1 MATAHSET
9 AKKYHSLSELAGSIS
24 SQLQKTYSKSYWI
37 TAEISKLNYYPQSGH
52 CYPQLV
58 EKKDGKIVADLKG
71 FILKRTFQDIRK
83 SFLEITGK
91 ELNDGMQ
98 ILFRCKLSFHAVYGL
113 SLNILDIEPSFTLGE
128 MARMRQAA
136 ISRLKAEGI
145 FNQNKLL
152 YLPMLI
158 QKIAIISVETSK
170 GYQDFRNILGS
181 SPLGKNISLSLF
193 PALLQ
198 GDAAIGKIISALT
211 SIQNSGI
218 EFDAVAIIR
227 GGGGETGLDCY
238 DSYELARI
246 VSLFPIPVLTG
257 IGHASNLTVVEQ
269 VAYKNLITPTDLAR
283 NIIQGFTDFAL
294 RINKAKRSLMI
305 FRKGW
310 FKMTLNALESNS
322 EKLIRTVNDHL
333 DEEKQLIR
341 NQANRISN
349 GVENALS
356 EAKVSINYKRPIQLK
371 TAVKNDFD
379 KRNRLLTMLKPEIGL
394 QAKRRV
400 EASAKKLEH
409 ISDKLRILDPVNT
422 LKRGFSITTHNGKPV
437 TDASKIKKGDQL
449 ETRLWKGTIK
459 TTKD

>member
-1 MATAHSET
+1 MATAHTKT
-9 AKKYHSLSELAGSIS
+9 AKKYHSLSELAESVS

-58 EKKDGKIVADLKG
+58 EKKNGKIVADLKG
-71 FILKRTFQDIRK
+71 FILKQKFQDIRAN
-83 SFLEITGK
+83 FLEITGK

-136 ISRLKAEGI
+136 IRRLKEENI
-145 FNQNKLL
+145 FDKNKSL

-158 QKIAIISVETSK
+158 RKIAIISVETSK
-170 GYQDFRNILGS
+170 GYLDFRNILAS
-181 SPLGKNISLSLF
+181 SSFAENISLSLF

-198 GDAAIGKIISALT
+198 GDAAIGRITSALT
-211 SIQNSGI
+211 KIQNSGTD
-218 EFDAVAIIR
+218 FDAVAIIR

-257 IGHASNLTVVEQ
+257 IGHATNLTVVEQ
-269 VAYKNLITPTDLAR
+269 VAFKNLITPTDLAR
-283 NIIQGFTDFAL
+283 NIIQRFEEFAA
-294 RINKAKRSLMI
+294 RIYQAKRSLTI

-310 FKMTLNALESNS
+310 FKMTINTLESNS
-322 EKLIRTVNDHL
+322 ERLIRTVNDQL
-333 DEEKQLIR
+333 DAEQHIIR
-341 NQANRISN
+341 NHANRINTS
-349 GVENALS
+349 VDKALS
-356 EAKVSINYKRPIQLK
+356 EAKVLINYKRPIKLK
-371 TAVKNDFD
+371 TAVKNNLENG
-379 KRNRLLTMLKPEIGL
+379 NRQLTLLGPEIGS
-394 QAKRRV
+394 QACRRIQ
-400 EASAKKLEH
+400 ASEKKLEH

-422 LKRGFSITTHNGKPV
+422 LKRGFSITTHNGNPV
-437 TDASKIKKGDQL
+437 TDASKIKQGDQL

-459 TTKD
+459 STKD